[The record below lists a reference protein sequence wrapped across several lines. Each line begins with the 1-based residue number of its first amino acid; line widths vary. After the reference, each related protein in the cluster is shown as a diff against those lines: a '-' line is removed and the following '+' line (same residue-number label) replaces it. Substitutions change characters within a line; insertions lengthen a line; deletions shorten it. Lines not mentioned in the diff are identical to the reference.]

1 MPSASIDA
9 AYPRHGFRAQGRVG
23 RLQPKSGDFNLSTPK
38 QGAVRASSPEAFRER
53 LLDYLSQSATLT
65 EKALL
70 EAGTV
75 ASTGSSSRAAR
86 MLDAWLKG
94 RQGIDKG
101 SRSTNTSAAPVA
113 RAHVAAPSFASNQVT
128 SGRLAGEA
136 GSTWA
141 ALSAA
146 VARQA
151 ENGAPASPAPDAPAA
166 VGSRRR
172 EEGDGELDLDL
183 ELALGLEP
191 GEVHASGL
199 DGVANTDADLS
210 DGDFDFDGDE
220 SDSDFVYMPKA
231 QYDLEDR
238 LPDWAPRRLY
248 GEPSE
253 CQVEPAASKFF
264 SPGGDPG
271 HERTDEYLGAYG
283 PQERRKRL
291 SGQRAP
297 APLAISPEGNRGD
310 RMETFP
316 GGASMVKDG
325 LGRVKEIRTTR
336 GDRLEFYYD
345 GKGHLVSFVRI
356 DAEGNIHSRADQ
368 DRHGVLVRDGNGR
381 VRAQGE
387 AIHVDPF
394 GCVSISRQDGQYWS
408 LDLVRSVHI
417 ERRLLADEFGKWVS
431 MTALFSADGFRM
443 ATRFSPVDV
452 EQMKR
457 SQSGVGTA
465 GGVDLVKPHLRSGH
479 GRYRFYGRDGSV
491 IEFCSDRDL
500 EQLKPSGVMPPGSRP
515 VIDKHWGRRQAGT
528 AWESLREYLSNY
540 LTPT

>member
-23 RLQPKSGDFNLSTPK
+23 RFKPKSDDLNLSTPK
-38 QGAVRASSPEAFRER
+38 QGTLRASSPEAFRER
-53 LLDYLSQSATLT
+53 LLDYLSQSASLT

-75 ASTGSSSRAAR
+75 ASAGSSSRAAR

-101 SRSTNTSAAPVA
+101 RRPSSTAAPVA
-113 RAHVAAPSFASNQVT
+113 RAHVAAPSFAAEHVT
-128 SGRLAGEA
+128 SGRSSGQE
-136 GSTWA
+136 GSSWA
-141 ALSAA
+141 DLSAA
-146 VARQA
+146 VALQAASGVTAVPASQPGGEVQSRSKEEGQA
-151 ENGAPASPAPDAPAA
+151 E
-166 VGSRRR
+166 
-172 EEGDGELDLDL
+172 LDIDL

-191 GEVHASGL
+191 G
-199 DGVANTDADLS
+199 LS
-210 DGDFDFDGDE
+210 DIPGLNGPSSADGDIYD
-220 SDSDFVYMPKA
+220 SDLCDSDSDWGDESDFVYMPKA
-231 QYDLEDR
+231 QYDLEER

-248 GEPSE
+248 GA
-253 CQVEPAASKFF
+253 PAEIQNEGPTIKFF

-271 HERTDEYLGAYG
+271 HERSDETFG
-283 PQERRKRL
+283 PQDRRKRL

-356 DAEGNIHSRADQ
+356 DAQGNIHSRADQ

-394 GCVSISRQDGQYWS
+394 GCVSISRPDGQYWS

-443 ATRFSPVDV
+443 ATRFSPV
-452 EQMKR
+452 EQVKR
-457 SQSGVGTA
+457 TESELGTA
-465 GGVDLVKPHLRSGH
+465 SGAGLVKPHLRSGH

>member
-23 RLQPKSGDFNLSTPK
+23 RFKPKSDDLNLSTPK
-38 QGAVRASSPEAFRER
+38 QGTLRASSPEAFRER
-53 LLDYLSQSATLT
+53 LLDYLSQSASLT

-75 ASTGSSSRAAR
+75 ASAGSSSRAAR

-101 SRSTNTSAAPVA
+101 SRPTGAASPLA
-113 RAHVAAPSFASNQVT
+113 RAHVAAPSFVSEHVT
-128 SGRLAGEA
+128 SGRSSGQE
-136 GSTWA
+136 GRTWA
-141 ALSAA
+141 DLSAA
-146 VARQA
+146 VALQA
-151 ENGAPASPAPDAPAA
+151 ANGATPLPACE
-166 VGSRRR
+166 GGGQGKSRGK
-172 EEGDGELDLDL
+172 EEGEGELDIDL

-191 GEVHASGL
+191 CLGDLPGPNGASN
-199 DGVANTDADLS
+199 V
-210 DGDFDFDGDE
+210 DGDLCDGDSDWDGDE
-220 SDSDFVYMPKA
+220 SAFVYMPKA
-231 QYDLEDR
+231 QYDLEER

-248 GEPSE
+248 GA
-253 CQVEPAASKFF
+253 PAEIPAQSPTIKFF

-271 HERTDEYLGAYG
+271 HERSDETFG
-283 PQERRKRL
+283 PQDRRKRL

-297 APLAISPEGNRGD
+297 VPLAISPEGNRGD

-336 GDRLEFYYD
+336 GDRLEFHYD

-356 DAEGNIHSRADQ
+356 DAQGNIHSRADQ

-443 ATRFSPVDV
+443 ATRFSPVEPV
-452 EQMKR
+452 KR
-457 SQSGVGTA
+457 TDSEFGTA
-465 GGVDLVKPHLRSGH
+465 GGADLVKPHLRSGH

-515 VIDKHWGRRQAGT
+515 VVDKHWGRRQAGT

>member
-1 MPSASIDA
+1 M
-9 AYPRHGFRAQGRVG
+9 
-23 RLQPKSGDFNLSTPK
+23 
-38 QGAVRASSPEAFRER
+38 
-53 LLDYLSQSATLT
+53 
-65 EKALL
+65 
-70 EAGTV
+70 
-75 ASTGSSSRAAR
+75 
-86 MLDAWLKG
+86 
-94 RQGIDKG
+94 
-101 SRSTNTSAAPVA
+101 
-113 RAHVAAPSFASNQVT
+113 AAPSFASEHVT
-128 SGRLAGEA
+128 SGRSSGQE
-136 GSTWA
+136 GSSWA
-141 ALSAA
+141 DLSAA
-146 VARQA
+146 VALQA
-151 ENGAPASPAPDAPAA
+151 ANGVTAAPASQAGGE
-166 VGSRRR
+166 VQSRSQ
-172 EEGDGELDLDL
+172 EEGQAELDIDL

-191 GEVHASGL
+191 GLSDIPGLNGASSA
-199 DGVANTDADLS
+199 DGDLYDSDLS
-210 DGDFDFDGDE
+210 DGDSDWGDE
-220 SDSDFVYMPKA
+220 SDFVYMPKA
-231 QYDLEDR
+231 QYDLEER

-248 GEPSE
+248 GA
-253 CQVEPAASKFF
+253 PAEIQNEGPTIKFF

-271 HERTDEYLGAYG
+271 HERSDETFG
-283 PQERRKRL
+283 PQDRRKRL

-356 DAEGNIHSRADQ
+356 DAQGNIHSRADQ

-394 GCVSISRQDGQYWS
+394 GCVSISRPDGQYWS

-443 ATRFSPVDV
+443 ATRFSPV
-452 EQMKR
+452 EQVKR
-457 SQSGVGTA
+457 TESELGTA
-465 GGVDLVKPHLRSGH
+465 SGADLVKPHLRSGH

-500 EQLKPSGVMPPGSRP
+500 EELLTTNLLVRWYVGLPLTHPGPDHSTLATFHAWMTIHAPDALFADVLAFLDRVDPEDPVATPQIVDTFAMASPAQATPSPAHLLRHLCLRLARCWLAYAPPALQSALPPTRPGHARPPGSRP
-515 VIDKHWGRRQAGT
+515 
-528 AWESLREYLSNY
+528 
-540 LTPT
+540 